1 MKTKSLLLAA
11 VAASLGTASA
21 FGAVSSNIVGY
32 TKLSLAKG
40 FNLVANTLDNKAG
53 NKATVLFGALPADSS
68 IFRWNGTGFNALDKV
83 DAAADAWGD
92 GDFALNPGESVF
104 VQASAA
110 VSVTLVGEVLT
121 GVQDINIIKGNN
133 FVASKVPQAGKLD
146 TDLGFTTIAA
156 DSTVFTWDAVKGAY
170 VASDYL
176 GGGVWGT
183 DDNKAPTI
191 AVGQGLV
198 VVSAAAGK
206 WSRTFT
212 VN

>member
-53 NKATVLFGALPADSS
+53 NDVTVVFAGIPSDSTV
-68 IFRWNGTGFNALDKV
+68 FRWNGNGFNALDKV
-83 DAAADAWGD
+83 GDGPTDWGD
-92 GDFALNPGESVF
+92 VGYALNPGESVF
-104 VQASAA
+104 IQAAA
-110 VSVTLVGEVLT
+110 AKDVTLVGEVLT
-121 GVQDINIIKGNN
+121 GLQEINIIKGNN
-133 FVASKVPQAGKLD
+133 FVASKIPQAGKLD
-146 TDLGFTTIAA
+146 TALGFTTLAA
-156 DSTVFTWDAVKGAY
+156 DSTVFTWNSTAGSY
-170 VASDYL
+170 IASDYL

-183 DDNKAPTI
+183 DDGTAPTI

-198 VVSAAAGK
+198 VQSAAAGK